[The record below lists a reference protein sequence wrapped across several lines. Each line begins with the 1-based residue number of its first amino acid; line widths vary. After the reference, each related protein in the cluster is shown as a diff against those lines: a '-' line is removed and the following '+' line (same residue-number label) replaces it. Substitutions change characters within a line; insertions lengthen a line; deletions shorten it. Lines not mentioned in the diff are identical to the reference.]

1 MSKERQ
7 YSDECL
13 VIRRINIK
21 EADRLVVALG
31 REGGLFT
38 CIAKGVRKIGSKKA
52 GHLEPFSISKFYL
65 LKHGDTI
72 LVTQAEQINS
82 FHNLKSKIESL
93 KALTLIGET
102 IELLANEGEIDSS
115 IYDLSVSTLADMSTN
130 MDYNKSA
137 MQFVR
142 QALIISGFAEESM
155 SSGETLKILEKL
167 NDRPL
172 KTRVLTNWA

>member
-1 MSKERQ
+1 MAKEKQ
-7 YSDECL
+7 FSDECL

-31 REGGLFT
+31 KDRGLFT

-52 GHLEPFSISKFYL
+52 GHLEPFSLSKFYL
-65 LKHGDTI
+65 LQHGDSL
-72 LVTQAEQINS
+72 LVTQAEQIDS
-82 FHNLKSKIESL
+82 FFELKEKIEAL

-102 IELLANEGEIDSS
+102 IELLAIEGEVDSS
-115 IYDLSVSTLADMSTN
+115 IFDLSLSTLNEMVEIK
-130 MDYNKSA
+130 DYNKLA
-137 MQFVR
+137 MKFVR
-142 QALIISGFAEESM
+142 EALIISGFAEEKM
-155 SSGETLKILEKL
+155 NSSETLKILEKL